1 MDSKT
6 PQISSAKVVAT
17 GFSSVELSVGRLSS
31 GAISSDLEVSG
42 DSVACEYGL
51 RVVAIGGGTGL
62 STLLKGLKRFAVSP
76 AEIVAAKGD
85 TPVIRDLCAVVTVSD
100 DGGSSG
106 RLRKELNMLP
116 PGDIRNCIVALSE
129 DEALLSRLFR
139 HRFEKGSGL
148 EGHSF
153 GNLFLAAL
161 TSLTGDFSEAVRLSS
176 EILVTRGHI
185 YPATTSNIELEA
197 LMEDGSR
204 VRGETNI
211 TASKVRIRELFL
223 VPPDVEPMP
232 QTMEAIAQADIIT
245 IGPGSLFT
253 SLIPNLL
260 VHGIAQAIVHSSAIK
275 VYVCNLMTQANE
287 SLGLTAADHIRALNR
302 HAQEQIFDYALLNR
316 VPVSEELKA
325 KYALEGACQIVND
338 LSEIEALGVIPV
350 LGEYLEEGDVAR
362 HSTSRVAHDVL
373 QLANLHLRGG
383 KKNSPATTSK

>member
-1 MDSKT
+1 MEITAAESRM
-6 PQISSAKVVAT
+6 PEKVA
-17 GFSSVELSVGRLSS
+17 RNR
-31 GAISSDLEVSG
+31 AQ
-42 DSVACEYGL
+42 

-62 STLLKGLKRFAVSP
+62 STLLKGLKRFVLSA
-76 AEIVAAKGD
+76 AEMETKPGS
-85 TPVIRDLCAVVTVSD
+85 PVISDLCAVVTVSD

-139 HRFEKGSGL
+139 HRFDKGSGL

-161 TSLTGDFSEAVRLSS
+161 TSLTSDFSEAVRLSS

-197 LMEDGSR
+197 LMEDGTR

-211 TASKVRIRELFL
+211 TASRGRISELFL
-223 VPPDVEPMP
+223 VPPDVGPMP
-232 QTMEAIAQADIIT
+232 QTLDAIANADLIT

-260 VHGIAQAIVHSSAIK
+260 VRGIAQAIVESPATK
-275 VYVCNLMTQANE
+275 VYICNLMTQANE
-287 SLGLTAADHIRALNR
+287 SLGLSASEHIRALNN
-302 HAQEQIFDYALLNR
+302 HAHKQLFDFALINR
-316 VPVSEELKA
+316 TPVPDHLKA

-338 LSEIEALGVIPV
+338 LNAIEGLGVVPL
-350 LGEYLEEGDVAR
+350 LGDYLEEGDVAR
-362 HSTSRVAHDVL
+362 HNTARVAADL
-373 QLANLHLRGG
+373 MQLLVQRPEFERTTATA
-383 KKNSPATTSK
+383 SSATTS

>member
-1 MDSKT
+1 MEAKAAEFAT
-6 PQISSAKVVAT
+6 PHTTAQT
-17 GFSSVELSVGRLSS
+17 GG
-31 GAISSDLEVSG
+31 I
-42 DSVACEYGL
+42 

-62 STLLKGLKRFAVSP
+62 STLLKGLKGFVPSP
-76 AEIVAAKGD
+76 SDPSTAPSDV
-85 TPVIRDLCAVVTVSD
+85 PLIRDLSAIVTVSD

-106 RLRKELNMLP
+106 RLRKEFNMLP

-129 DEALLSRLFR
+129 DEALLSKLFR

-161 TSLTGDFSEAVRLSS
+161 TSLTSDFSEAVRLSS
-176 EILVTRGHI
+176 EILLTRGHI

-197 LMEDGSR
+197 LMEDGTR

-211 TASKVRIRELFL
+211 TASKGRIRELFL
-223 VPPDVEPMP
+223 VPPDVGPMS
-232 QTMEAIAQADIIT
+232 QTLEAISNADLIT

-260 VHGIAQAIVHSSAIK
+260 VRGIAEAIVASSATK

-302 HAQEQIFDYALLNR
+302 HAHEQIFDYALINR
-316 VPVSEELKA
+316 SPVSNEMKA
-325 KYALEGACQIVND
+325 KYALEGACQIIND
-338 LSEIEALGVIPV
+338 LDAIEALGVIPV
-350 LGEYLEEGDVAR
+350 LGDYLEEAGVAR
-362 HSTSRVAHDVL
+362 HNTSRVARDLMH
-373 QLANLHLRGG
+373 LASEHPREDR
-383 KKNSPATTSK
+383 TT